1 MCAFDVLFLGTCAA
15 DFSPRLKTDK
25 KDCFDKDVRRSSSM
39 LLNGH
44 ILVDC
49 GPHTLDSM
57 RIAGKALS
65 SVTDIFLTHLH
76 DDHFDPENVARVAAE
91 RGGDLRLWVREDA
104 VLPELDGVRV
114 MRMRLYE
121 GYDAGDGIRVTA
133 YEANHT
139 ECPQHL
145 LFERDGKSIYYALD
159 GAWILYETFLKI
171 RRKYIDLI
179 VMDCTMGDY
188 DGDLRVYAHN
198 SIPMVRSLLKSFY
211 TVGIAGENS
220 EIYMSHL
227 APSLHKSHEET
238 VQICAQFG
246 AKVAYDGLTLT
257 V

>member
-1 MCAFDVLFLGTCAA
+1 MPEIEVLFLGTCAA

-25 KDCFDKDVRRSSSM
+25 KDCFDKDIRRSSSM

-57 RIAGKALS
+57 RIAGVPLS
-65 SVTDIFLTHLH
+65 AVTDIFLTHLH

-91 RGGDLRLWVREDA
+91 CGGLRLWVREDA
-104 VLPELDGVRV
+104 VLTPPAGVTL
-114 MRMRLYE
+114 MRMRPMQE
-121 GYDAGDGIRVTA
+121 YDAGEGIRVTG

-139 ECPQHL
+139 EFPQHL
-145 LFERDGKSIYYALD
+145 LFERNGKTIYYALD

-171 RRKYIDLI
+171 RRKYIDLV

-198 SIPMVRSLLKSFY
+198 SIPMVRSLLRSFA
-211 TVGIAGENS
+211 TVGITGEQS
-220 EIYMSHL
+220 QIYMSHL